1 MASES
6 QRDNT
11 LSALNLAIDVL
22 NLTKEVSSIAL
33 AKAVFGSVVL
43 LTMIRVRGLQ
53 FCDNA
58 PPPFTLFQDSA
69 SNEQACVEQGLNYA
83 DLREAPSQ
91 GPNRDTSSE
100 GSSGTLTI

>member
-11 LSALNLAIDVL
+11 LSALNLAIDAL
-22 NLTKEVSSIAL
+22 NLTKEVSSIAP

-53 FCDNA
+53 FCDNG
-58 PPPFTLFQDSA
+58 PPPIHAFS
-69 SNEQACVEQGLNYA
+69 GL
-83 DLREAPSQ
+83 RVQ
-91 GPNRDTSSE
+91 
-100 GSSGTLTI
+100 